1 MSTFD
6 RSKVPEPV
14 LCQHG
19 EWIDMY
25 WKALEMGLGN
35 VEHPTK
41 KGWKSQMCCMPGS
54 GNIWQWDSCFMAM
67 FSKYMPGVMP
77 GYNNLDN
84 LYRMQDKRGYI
95 SMAYIIEKEKEA
107 YGELINPPLYAW
119 AEWQYY
125 RSTGDKVRLARC
137 LPVLVKLYDWLK
149 ANRRRDE
156 IGLYWFEVPGAS
168 GMDNSP
174 RGGHYRNGS
183 GMAHVDLSAQQALS
197 AGYLAQMATA
207 LGKKQLAARFETER
221 TDLGEKI
228 NSIMWSEKTGFYHD
242 IFNDDYRYK
251 NIINSK
257 TVAGFWPLL
266 AGIATH
272 GRADRLI
279 EHLLNP
285 AEFWRKHPVPSL
297 SADDPNYDSLGAY
310 WRGGVWAPTNYMVV
324 KGLERYGR
332 RDLAYELAV
341 KHMENLCEVWTAFGP
356 ASLWECYSPDLNRP
370 GTAKE
375 GELSRSGFVGWTGLG
390 PVAMLIEDILGV
402 DVDVPANTITLRPCL
417 LEEHGIRRLAFGKGH
432 VDLICASRPSRETA
446 PTIKVSSTVPFKLRV
461 EWVQRKAEKSIS
473 IGDCIFVSGKREE
486 LK

>member
-1 MSTFD
+1 MELLD
-6 RSKVPEPV
+6 KSKVPEPI
-14 LCQHG
+14 LERHG
-19 EWIDMY
+19 EWVELY
-25 WKALEMGLGN
+25 WKALEMGVGN
-35 VEHPTK
+35 VERPTRK
-41 KGWKSQMCCMPGS
+41 YWKPQMSCMPGS

-67 FSKYMPGVMP
+67 FSKYMPAVMP

-95 SMAYIIEKEKEA
+95 SMAYNIEKEKA
-107 YGELINPPLYAW
+107 VWGELINPPLYAW

-125 RSTGDKVRLARC
+125 RATGDKARLARC

-149 ANRRRDE
+149 ANRRREE
-156 IGLYWFEVPGAS
+156 IGLYWFELPGSS
-168 GMDNSP
+168 GMDNAP
-174 RGGHYRNGS
+174 RGGCYRDGS

-197 AGYLAQMATA
+197 AGYLAQMATV
-207 LGKKQLAARFETER
+207 LKKKQLATRFEAER
-221 TDLGEKI
+221 AELAEKI
-228 NSIMWSEKTGFYHD
+228 NTLMWSEKTGFYHD
-242 IFNDDYRYK
+242 IFNDCYRYK

-279 EHLLNP
+279 EHLFNP

-332 RDLAYELAV
+332 RDLAFELAV
-341 KHMENLCEVWTAFGP
+341 KHMENLCEVWTGFEP
-356 ASLWECYSPDLNRP
+356 ASLWECYSPDLSRP
-370 GTAKE
+370 GTAKR
-375 GELSRSGFVGWTGLG
+375 GELSRSRFVGWTGLG

-402 DVDVPANTITLRPCL
+402 DVDVPANTITWQPCL
-417 LEEHGIRRLAFGKGH
+417 LEKHGIKRLAFGKGSI
-432 VDLICASRPSRETA
+432 DLICGGRPSRET
-446 PTIKVSSTVPFKLRV
+446 PPIIRVSSTVPFKLCVAWARGTMEKNIRV
-461 EWVQRKAEKSIS
+461 GNNTLMSVERK
-473 IGDCIFVSGKREE
+473 G
-486 LK
+486 

>member
-1 MSTFD
+1 MS
-6 RSKVPEPV
+6 
-14 LCQHG
+14 
-19 EWIDMY
+19 
-25 WKALEMGLGN
+25 
-35 VEHPTK
+35 
-41 KGWKSQMCCMPGS
+41 CMPGS

-84 LYRMQDKRGYI
+84 LYRMQDKHGYI
-95 SMAYIIEKEKEA
+95 SMAYVIENEKEA

-125 RSTGDKVRLARC
+125 RVTGDKRRLAKC
-137 LPVLVKLYDWLK
+137 LPVLTGLFDWLK
-149 ANRRRDE
+149 ANRRRKDV
-156 IGLYWFEVPGAS
+156 GLYWFEVPGSS
-168 GMDNSP
+168 GMDNAP
-174 RGGHYRNGS
+174 RGGRYRDGS

-197 AGYLAQMATA
+197 ARCLAQIATA
-207 LGKKQLAARFETER
+207 LGKKPLAARFEKEFAE
-221 TDLGEKI
+221 LGEII
-228 NSIMWSEKTGFYHD
+228 NTLMWSEKTGFYHD
-242 IFNDDYRYK
+242 IFDDDYRYK

-324 KGLERYGR
+324 KGLEQHGR
-332 RDLAYELAV
+332 RDLAFELAV
-341 KHMENLCEVWTAFGP
+341 KHMENLCEVYSGFEP
-356 ASLWECYSPDLNRP
+356 SSLWECYSPDLARP
-370 GTAKE
+370 ATAKL
-375 GELSRSGFVGWTGLG
+375 GELSRSNFVGWTGLG

-402 DVDVPANTITLRPCL
+402 EVDVPANTITWRPCL
-417 LEEHGIRRLAFGKGH
+417 LEEHGIKRLAFGKGY
-432 VDLICASRPSRETA
+432 VDLLCESRQSRETP
-446 PTIKVSSTVPFKLRV
+446 PTVRVSSTVPFKLRV
-461 EWVQRKAEKSIS
+461 EWVQRQAEKNIR
-473 IGDCIFVSGKREE
+473 IGDSILVPGN
-486 LK
+486 